1 MHPSV
6 TVSSPCQLEQLEC
19 GTTDMWLGLQVF
31 DMADEVSSPSEAAAT
46 LWQQTSL
53 GCTRRGTLRVHA
65 QAKLLGM
72 EEFIDAGQGSYLLV
86 AR

>member
-1 MHPSV
+1 
-6 TVSSPCQLEQLEC
+6 
-19 GTTDMWLGLQVF
+19 
-31 DMADEVSSPSEAAAT
+31 MADEVSSPSEAAAT
-46 LWQQTSL
+46 LWQRTNL

-72 EEFIDAGQGSYLLV
+72 EELIDAGQGSYLLV